1 MASTLALL
9 RRLTAANVD
18 FVLVG
23 GLAAIVHGSSVVT
36 EDAEVC
42 LRFDEQTLSRLF
54 RALEGLNPRERM
66 NAARPSLGDDPTRF
80 VGYRNL
86 YLMTDEGVLDLL
98 GEIVAVGAFDA
109 VRAASTEVDL
119 GEFRCRVL
127 SLEALIACKRAL
139 GRPKD
144 LRVVSELEA
153 VLQRLKGLTHG
164 TTSGR

>member
-23 GLAAIVHGSSVVT
+23 GLAAIVHGSTVVT
-36 EDAEVC
+36 EDADVC

-66 NAARPSLGDDPTRF
+66 NAARPPLGNDPGRF
-80 VGYRNL
+80 VGNRNR
-86 YLMTDEGVLDLL
+86 YLVTDEGVLDLL
-98 GEIVAVGAFDA
+98 GDIVAVGAFEA
-109 VRAASTEVDL
+109 VRAASLEVDL
-119 GEFRCRVL
+119 GDFSCRVL
-127 SLEALIACKRAL
+127 SLEALLACKRAL

-144 LRVVSELEA
+144 LRVVAELEA
-153 VLQRLKGLTHG
+153 VLRRLQG
-164 TTSGR
+164 